1 MVSIK
6 FPSTQRS
13 GSFVH
18 SSSTPVV
25 VAHNETLALNIPLW
39 TRRTY
44 IICIVYSANS
54 SIRLSVLD
62 TFLV

>member
-25 VAHNETLALNIPLW
+25 VAQDETLALNIPLCKNV
-39 TRRTY
+39 RTE
-44 IICIVYSANS
+44 VLTLLVLYSVS
-54 SIRLSVLD
+54 STLR
-62 TFLV
+62 

>member
-13 GSFVH
+13 GSFVL

-25 VAHNETLALNIPLW
+25 VVQNETLASSTPLCK
-39 TRRTY
+39 TCNRKYLHYFYIVLGLGART
-44 IICIVYSANS
+44 
-54 SIRLSVLD
+54 
-62 TFLV
+62 LV